1 MQKEV
6 ELKLTSKTNKQTNK
20 QSNKKKTYGHSGR
33 LTQNEKVGK

>member
-20 QSNKKKTYGHSGR
+20 QTKKK
-33 LTQNEKVGK
+33 LTDIQADSLRTKK